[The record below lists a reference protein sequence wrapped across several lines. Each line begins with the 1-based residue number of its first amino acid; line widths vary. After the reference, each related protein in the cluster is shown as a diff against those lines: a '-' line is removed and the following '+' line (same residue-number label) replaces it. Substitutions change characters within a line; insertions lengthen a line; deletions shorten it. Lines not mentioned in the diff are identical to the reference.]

1 MPYRVGLTGGIGSG
15 KSTVASIFSRLGVPV
30 IDADQV
36 ARSIVEPGTKALSE
50 LRVHF
55 GEGILSE
62 GQLNRRRLREIIFK
76 DEAARQWVESL
87 LHPLIKAEI
96 LSQADRQDR
105 AYVVLEIPLLFEN
118 GYKHLVDRILVIDI
132 PTQVQIDRVTRRD
145 HVPADQVES
154 VIRAQIPAETR
165 LNQADDVIENTGDL
179 DLLQKQ
185 VESLHRRYLEKART
199 QA

>member
-15 KSTVASIFSRLGVPV
+15 KSTVAAIFRRLGVPV

-36 ARSIVEPGTKALSE
+36 ARSIVEPGTDALSK
-50 LRVHF
+50 LRAHF

-62 GQLNRRRLREIIFK
+62 GQLNRRRLREIIFE
-76 DEAARQWVESL
+76 DEVARQWVEAL

-96 LSQADRQDR
+96 LSRADQQDQ

-118 GYKHLVDRILVIDI
+118 GYINLVDRVLVIDI
-132 PTQVQIDRVTRRD
+132 PTQVQIDRVIRRD
-145 HVPADQVES
+145 QVPAGQVES
-154 VIRAQIPAETR
+154 VIRAQIPAEIR
-165 LNQADDVIENTGDL
+165 LNQADDVIENIGDL
-179 DLLQKQ
+179 DQLREQ
-185 VESLHRRYLEKART
+185 VESLHWRYLEKART

>member
-15 KSTVASIFSRLGVPV
+15 KSTVAAIFRRLGVPV

-36 ARSIVEPGTKALSE
+36 ARSIVEPGTDALSK
-50 LRVHF
+50 LRAHF

-62 GQLNRRRLREIIFK
+62 GQLNRRRLREIIFE
-76 DEAARQWVESL
+76 DEVARQWVEAL

-96 LSQADRQDR
+96 LSRADQQDQ

-118 GYKHLVDRILVIDI
+118 GYKNLVDRVLVIDI
-132 PTQVQIDRVTRRD
+132 PTQVQIDRVIRRD
-145 HVPADQVES
+145 QVPAGQVES
-154 VIRAQIPAETR
+154 VIRAQIPAEIR
-165 LNQADDVIENTGDL
+165 LNQADDVIENIGDL
-179 DLLQKQ
+179 DQLREQ
-185 VESLHRRYLEKART
+185 VESLHWRYLEKART

>member
-15 KSTVASIFSRLGVPV
+15 KSTVAAIFRRLGVPV

-36 ARSIVEPGTKALSE
+36 ARSIVEPGTDALSK
-50 LRVHF
+50 LRAHF

-62 GQLNRRRLREIIFK
+62 GQLNRRRLREIIFE
-76 DEAARQWVESL
+76 DEVARQWVEAL

-96 LSQADRQDR
+96 VSRADQQDQ

-118 GYKHLVDRILVIDI
+118 GYINLVDRVLVIDI

-145 HVPADQVES
+145 HVSAGQVES

-165 LNQADDVIENTGDL
+165 LNQADDVIENIGDL
-179 DLLQKQ
+179 DQLREQ
-185 VESLHRRYLEKART
+185 VESLHWRYLEKART